1 LNKNQLLRIII
12 PYRASAAMNTSFSP
26 VLCNM
31 ILIFRIAML
40 KVFLIKLDEF
50 KQCYLDYFLQL
61 VVCPHFM
68 RAFFCLQITHSTTS
82 LWRIQYRLQ
91 T

>member
-1 LNKNQLLRIII
+1 
-12 PYRASAAMNTSFSP
+12 
-26 VLCNM
+26 
-31 ILIFRIAML
+31 ML
-40 KVFLIKLDEF
+40 KVFLIKLDGF